1 MTGHVPC
8 TPYLARAVI
17 HSPPA
22 AASPV
27 ASLAEAR
34 AGLLRAGSGATPP
47 AALGGPF
54 SLGALN
60 IAAEAAPSGPAEERV
75 ESRWQLVEE
84 LLCPLV
90 AVSPGGG
97 SDDTAAAAA
106 AAAPA
111 LQPLRGEAVLPAGP
125 SVLTF
130 LAAPVKRGL
139 YKALHLRAAL
149 QQLPLHVAV
158 RPPAP
163 LWPAAGAAGASA
175 TSVAAGA
182 AGSRAEEVVML
193 VEQAQ
198 PRVQL
203 SLLAAG
209 GGLIAGQ
216 EQWLGLL
223 LAPERDTLHG
233 ARLELSWPLSQPPAA
248 RGLAGEQAWR
258 RWAGVLCP
266 VTHTGAAC
274 CWSAARGQ
282 QADVTPLAPRLPLPP
297 QACRAKPLLWRLRT
311 ARCSRPIFA

>member
-1 MTGHVPC
+1 M
-8 TPYLARAVI
+8 I

-34 AGLLRAGSGATPP
+34 AGLLRGGSGAAPP
-47 AALGGPF
+47 ALGGPF
-54 SLGALN
+54 SLGALSL
-60 IAAEAAPSGPAEERV
+60 ALDAAPSGPGEERV

-90 AVSPGGG
+90 AASPGGG
-97 SDDTAAAAA
+97 GAAAAAA

-111 LQPLRGEAVLPAGP
+111 LQPLHGEAVLPPGP

-163 LWPAAGAAGASA
+163 LWPAGGAAATSAASGAAG
-175 TSVAAGA
+175 AAGA
-182 AGSRAEEVVML
+182 AGSLAEEAVLL

-209 GGLIAGQ
+209 GSLIAGQ

-233 ARLELSWPLSQPPAA
+233 ARLELSWPLSAPPPA
-248 RGLAGEQAWR
+248 RGLAGERGR
-258 RWAGVLCP
+258 RRRLPCHACCVGSAA
-266 VTHTGAAC
+266 GAAGCRSSVRRGASPSWHRPFADLHAFRC
-274 CWSAARGQ
+274 CA
-282 QADVTPLAPRLPLPP
+282 PP
-297 QACRAKPLLWRLRT
+297 QACPARPRGWRLRT
-311 ARCSRPIFA
+311 APCSLPTSA